1 MDAAVA
7 FLQCSLPSSLSL
19 LKLSTKAT
27 RHEHCRDKE
36 TETII
41 QVDIG

>member
-7 FLQCSLPSSLSL
+7 FLPCSLPSSLSL
-19 LKLSTKAT
+19 LKLSTNG
-27 RHEHCRDKE
+27 HCRDKE